1 MNKGLFALAAATLF
15 SVAGQTQAK
24 QKICVFDPMGK
35 AGEVYKVAE
44 EWALAAQNWQAKIQ
58 LVPYKDEATA
68 QIDFEA
74 GECEGVYMTSMR
86 ARKYNKFAG
95 SIDAIGGVINNQV
108 AKKAIHFALDKRN
121 KRRLI
126 TTIDGDTFEVAGIS
140 QFGLAYIFVH
150 DKSINSLAKAKG
162 KKFAYL
168 KHDDAQRKILK
179 AIGMVG
185 LPSDVSD
192 FAKKFNTNQA
202 DVIASPAYAYKAL
215 EIEKGLGTIGAMFD
229 NVPVVNIT
237 IELIIRPN
245 SFPAGFSLN
254 SREWFIQQIP
264 TSFAMIKRLEDA
276 IPTKYKYSISKEEVE
291 NYEKLFREQ
300 RIRFTK
306 DGIYDPVMMGV
317 LKRARCSVE
326 RTRFECSLGGE

>member
-1 MNKGLFALAAATLF
+1 MQIRLLLSFNAKVSNKIRSIVTGLGMRKGILAVGAMLMLGA
-15 SVAGQTQAK
+15 SMQANADAI
-24 QKICVFDPMGK
+24 ICVFDFLGK
-35 AGEVYKVAE
+35 
-44 EWALAAQNWQAKIQ
+44 
-58 LVPYKDEATA
+58 
-68 QIDFEA
+68 
-74 GECEGVYMTSMR
+74 S
-86 ARKYNKFAG
+86 
-95 SIDAIGGVINNQV
+95 
-108 AKKAIHFALDKRN
+108 
-121 KRRLI
+121 
-126 TTIDGDTFEVAGIS
+126 
-140 QFGLAYIFVH
+140 
-150 DKSINSLAKAKG
+150 
-162 KKFAYL
+162 
-168 KHDDAQRKILK
+168 
-179 AIGMVG
+179 
-185 LPSDVSD
+185 
-192 FAKKFNTNQA
+192 
-202 DVIASPAYAYKAL
+202 AYAYKAL
-215 EIEKGLGTIGAMFD
+215 EIEKGLGTTGAMFD

>member
-1 MNKGLFALAAATLF
+1 MKKGLLVMTAVALL
-15 SVAGQTQAK
+15 SVAGQVQAK

-44 EWALAAQNWQAKIQ
+44 EWALIAQDWQAKVQ
-58 LVPYKDEATA
+58 LIPYQDEAKA
-68 QIDFEA
+68 QADFEA
-74 GECEGVYMTSMR
+74 KQCDAVYMTSMR

-95 SIDAIGGVINNQV
+95 SIDAIGGVINNHV
-108 AKKAIHFALDKRN
+108 AQKAIHFALDKRN
-121 KRRLI
+121 TRRLL
-126 TTIDGDTFEVAGIS
+126 TSMDGDDFEVAGIS

-150 DKSINSLAKAKG
+150 DKNINSLAKAKG

-168 KHDDAQRKILK
+168 KHDEAQKKTLE
-179 AIGMVG
+179 AVGMVG
-185 LPSDVSD
+185 LPSEVSD

-215 EIEKGLGTIGAMFD
+215 EIEKGLGTTGAMFS

-237 IELIIRPN
+237 VELIIRPN
-245 SFPAGFSLN
+245 QFPAGFALK
-254 SREWFIQQIP
+254 SREWFIEQIP
-264 TSFAMIKRLEDA
+264 ASFTMVKRLEDA
-276 IPTKYKYSISKEEVE
+276 IPAKYKYLISKEDKE
-291 NYEKLFREQ
+291 NYEKFFREQ

-306 DGIYDPVMMGV
+306 EGIYDPVMMGV

-326 RTRFECSLGGE
+326 RTRFECSLSGE

>member
-1 MNKGLFALAAATLF
+1 MRKGILAVGAMLMLGGSMQVNADT
-15 SVAGQTQAK
+15 
-24 QKICVFDPMGK
+24 KICVFDLLGK
-35 AGEVYKVAE
+35 SGEAYKAME
-44 EWALAAQNWQAKIQ
+44 EWALAAK
-58 LVPYKDEATA
+58 
-68 QIDFEA
+68 
-74 GECEGVYMTSMR
+74 
-86 ARKYNKFAG
+86 
-95 SIDAIGGVINNQV
+95 
-108 AKKAIHFALDKRN
+108 
-121 KRRLI
+121 
-126 TTIDGDTFEVAGIS
+126 
-140 QFGLAYIFVH
+140 
-150 DKSINSLAKAKG
+150 KSINSLAKAKG

-168 KHDDAQRKILK
+168 KHDDAQRKILE

-192 FAKKFNTNQA
+192 FAKKFNANQA

>member
-1 MNKGLFALAAATLF
+1 
-15 SVAGQTQAK
+15 
-24 QKICVFDPMGK
+24 
-35 AGEVYKVAE
+35 
-44 EWALAAQNWQAKIQ
+44 
-58 LVPYKDEATA
+58 
-68 QIDFEA
+68 
-74 GECEGVYMTSMR
+74 MTSMR

-168 KHDDAQRKILK
+168 KHDDAQRKILE

-192 FAKKFNTNQA
+192 FAKKFNANQA

>member
-1 MNKGLFALAAATLF
+1 MSSNTVYTGDNHGRTNDISMRGFSGVPILFDGVRITNKLAH
-15 SVAGQTQAK
+15 
-24 QKICVFDPMGK
+24 P
-35 AGEVYKVAE
+35 EVYNLESVEVLKGPASV
-44 EWALAAQNWQAKIQ
+44 Q
-58 LVPYKDEATA
+58 Y
-68 QIDFEA
+68 
-74 GECEGVYMTSMR
+74 
-86 ARKYNKFAG
+86 G
-95 SIDAIGGVINNQV
+95 SDAIGGVINNQV

-168 KHDDAQRKILK
+168 KHDDAQRKILE

-192 FAKKFNTNQA
+192 FAKKFNANQA

-276 IPTKYKYSISKEEVE
+276 IPTKYKYSISKQEVE